1 MCRKYTDILL
11 KMKQRFTKAKQKA
24 DITDIN
30 STGAFEPA
38 PVEDYFVE
46 NIITEDNL
54 LEDKKI
60 RYGNYSDIAFDTQAF
75 KDVLR
80 RSSNWE
86 GLPVYTQEA
95 LEMIMHKV
103 ARILNG
109 DPYFVDNYRD
119 IAGYAKLVQDILEEC
134 DYSSDVITT
143 FIYNGGKTN
152 VEKRRKSNS

>member
-1 MCRKYTDILL
+1 M
-11 KMKQRFTKAKQKA
+11 
-24 DITDIN
+24 
-30 STGAFEPA
+30 
-38 PVEDYFVE
+38 E